1 MSKVEGHM
9 EINVSQQ
16 LKAPIGT
23 VREYD
28 IAEAA
33 DILGTGE
40 STRIEGG
47 VKLTRT
53 NRGILVQGSLK
64 ADIPVDCSR
73 CLKVFD
79 CPLAIK
85 MEEEYFPVIDVNSG
99 TPLEIPDEPGSFT
112 IDEHHILDL
121 REAIRQNALL
131 AIPMKPLCR
140 EDCAGLC
147 QVCGKDLN
155 EESCDCDREEID
167 PRWSKLAQ
175 SFSRRMTKK
184 QIREREKRSKT

>member
-1 MSKVEGHM
+1 MLSLEGHM

-16 LKAPIGT
+16 LKAPIGYI
-23 VREYD
+23 REYEVD
-28 IAEAA
+28 ELV
-33 DILGTGE
+33 DILGINVG
-40 STRIEGG
+40 SRVQGS

-53 NRGILVQGSLK
+53 NRGILVQGTLHTNT
-64 ADIPVDCSR
+64 PVECSR

-79 CPLAIK
+79 YPLTIK
-85 MEEEYFPVIDVNSG
+85 IEEEYFPVIDVNSG

-121 REAIRQNALL
+121 SEAIRQNALL

-155 EESCDCDREEID
+155 KGQCRCKKTEID
-167 PRWSKLAQ
+167 PRWSKLVKLA
-175 SFSRRMTKK
+175 SAGKK
-184 QIREREKRSKT
+184 TNKRKKETE